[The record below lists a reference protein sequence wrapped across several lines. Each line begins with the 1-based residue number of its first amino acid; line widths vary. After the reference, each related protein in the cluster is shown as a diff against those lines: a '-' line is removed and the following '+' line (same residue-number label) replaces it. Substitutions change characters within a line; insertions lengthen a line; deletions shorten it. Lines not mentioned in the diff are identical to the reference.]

1 MAHIKRVPG
10 ARHLRSEPSVHI
22 LHYHKGN
29 LVRSGRGLAFW
40 FVPLSASIAEIPCD
54 DRELPFL
61 FHGRSNDF
69 QDVTAQGVV
78 TYRVV
83 DPERLARR
91 IDFSIDL
98 RHGTYLKE
106 PLEQITQT
114 VTKSSQQ
121 LAWDYIAHA
130 DVRTILG
137 SGTEEIRQRLR
148 EGLVESS
155 ILEGLGLEI
164 VGVLVSNVAPTAEV
178 EKALQTPTRETIQQ
192 QADEA
197 TFERRALAVEKERA
211 IQENEL
217 ANQIE
222 LARREETLI
231 GQRGTNEQ
239 RRARE
244 EATAGK
250 IAAEAAADRN
260 RLAARARSD
269 AIRAIEAARVD
280 SEKDRMALY
289 RDLPSSIML
298 SLAARELAGK
308 LRRIDHLSLSPDGIA
323 PLLQTLIQ
331 AGTRRLEN
339 DGDDRAPSEA

>member
-1 MAHIKRVPG
+1 MAHIKRLP
-10 ARHLRSEPSVHI
+10 ATRHLRSEPSVHI
-22 LHYHKGN
+22 LHYRRGS

-61 FHGRSNDF
+61 FHGRSSDF

-83 DPERLARR
+83 DPELLAQR

-98 RHGTYLKE
+98 SRGTYLKE

-114 VTKSSQQ
+114 VTKIAQQ
-121 LAWDYIAHA
+121 LAWDYVAHA
-130 DVRTILG
+130 EVRTIL
-137 SGTEEIRQRLR
+137 SNGTEEIRQRLR

-155 ILEGLGLEI
+155 ILVGLGLEI
-164 VGVLVSNVAPTAEV
+164 VGVLVSDVAPTAEV

-192 QADEA
+192 EADEA
-197 TFERRALAVEKERA
+197 TFQRRALAVEKERA

-222 LARREETLI
+222 LARREEDLI
-231 GQRGTNEQ
+231 LQRGQNEQ

-244 EATAGK
+244 EGTAQK
-250 IAAEAAADRN
+250 ITAEAAAERE
-260 RLAARARSD
+260 RLTAKAKSET
-269 AIRAIEAARVD
+269 IRVIEGARVD
-280 SEKDRMALY
+280 SEKDRMEVY
-289 RDLPSSIML
+289 RNLPTPVML
-298 SLAARELAGK
+298 GLAARELAGK
-308 LRRIDHLSLSPDGIA
+308 LRQIDHLSLSPDGIGS
-323 PLLQTLIQ
+323 LLQPLIQ
-331 AGTRRLEN
+331 AGTRHLEQAN
-339 DGDDRAPSEA
+339 GDDAAEA